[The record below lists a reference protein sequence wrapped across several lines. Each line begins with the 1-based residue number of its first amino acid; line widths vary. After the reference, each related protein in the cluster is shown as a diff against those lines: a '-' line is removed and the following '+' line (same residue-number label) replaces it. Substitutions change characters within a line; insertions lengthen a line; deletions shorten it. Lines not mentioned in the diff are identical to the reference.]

1 VNEVLGRQDS
11 DAFREQFQE
20 SFGSEMSALKDF
32 RDAISEH
39 MKGFHQELETHAKDN
54 RKSIQMLVEGQE
66 RNDKN
71 LQILHDDQLRS
82 ETIVQGIK
90 ETMDKMERNQADN
103 SGEIRELRA
112 ESNMSKTER
121 NELYNKV
128 GVLEVRAGSKTS
140 VPPPGGLM
148 SSKYFHGAIGI
159 AVILIVI
166 GFFRYI
172 GDIDVASD
180 ASNLIKPSAVIPR

>member
-1 VNEVLGRQDS
+1 MNDVLGRQDS

-20 SFGSEMSALKDF
+20 SFGTEMSALKD
-32 RDAISEH
+32 AS
-39 MKGFHQELETHAKDN
+39 KTN
-54 RKSIQMLVEGQE
+54 
-66 RNDKN
+66 
-71 LQILHDDQLRS
+71 
-82 ETIVQGIK
+82 T
-90 ETMDKMERNQADN
+90 
-103 SGEIRELRA
+103 RELF
-112 ESNMSKTER
+112 
-121 NELYNKV
+121 NKV
-128 GVLEVRAGSKTS
+128 GKLEVKTGSKTS
-140 VPPPGGLM
+140 IPAQAGLM